1 MTKEENKVYR
11 IPCETIQDLMPSY
24 VDGLA
29 SEATAEIIEDHVK
42 ECGDCSAVLN
52 NMKAEGEAIQKP
64 DDRDRKEIDFLKKS
78 RNRGRRAIAVGIL
91 LTALLIMVPLGVKKY
106 VIGSEY
112 RGDMACDL
120 RVDGNTMTVGV
131 TAADSVHVIHGL
143 EFTMKDGVARGK
155 AMAVLPGIFHSE
167 GTFTRSSDDGDT
179 GSFNTSVCDW
189 AEDFTFGEEIKEV
202 RIGDRIYW
210 TDGKMIPEEVSE
222 LYCAGHD
229 YVGDAS
235 ANGRSIN
242 ALGIVEDLGS
252 LYNELQTAEEPYVWT
267 IILDED
273 QAKYRTEYLQK
284 RLEGYGYALLG
295 TVGNLGE
302 VDFRYTADG
311 KTMVTKVTAEDATA
325 FLGKDIKICRTDAG
339 ALSELME
346 KAGLL
351 HDPLF
356 QNGTIY

>member
-1 MTKEENKVYR
+1 MRNTENKENKSYG
-11 IPCETIQDLMPSY
+11 IPCDTIQDLMPSY

-29 SEATAEIIEDHVK
+29 SQATAEIIEEHVK
-42 ECGDCSAVLN
+42 DCDDCSVILR
-52 NMKAEGEAIQKP
+52 NMKAGEEAAQKP

-78 RNRGRRAIAVGIL
+78 RKRSRRAIALGIL
-91 LTALLIMVPLGVKKY
+91 LTALVIIIPFGVKRY

-112 RGDMACDL
+112 NGDMACDL
-120 RVDGNTMTVGV
+120 NIDGNKMTVGV
-131 TAADSVHVIHGL
+131 TAADSMHVIHGL
-143 EFTMKDGVARGK
+143 EFSMEDGVARGK
-155 AMAVLPGIFHSE
+155 ARAVVPGIFHSE
-167 GTFTRSSDDGDT
+167 GTFTSSSSDDET
-179 GSFNTSVCDW
+179 VIVNTSVCDW
-189 AEDFTFGEEIKEV
+189 AEDFTFEEEIKEV

-210 TDGKMIPEEVSE
+210 SGGKKIPAEVSD
-222 LYCAGHD
+222 LYLAGHD

-252 LYNELQTAEEPYVWT
+252 LYNELQTAEEPYGWT
-267 IILDED
+267 IVLDED
-273 QAKYRTEYLQK
+273 QAKYKTEYLKK

-311 KTMVTKVTAEDATA
+311 KTVVTKVTVEDASA
-325 FLGKDIKICRTDAG
+325 FLGKDIKACRTDAG

-346 KAGLL
+346 KAG
-351 HDPLF
+351 
-356 QNGTIY
+356 IIIE